1 MEEKLELQE
10 ILPVNEEETPEA
22 EAQVLPTEQPEA
34 QTPETPEKAPVPEVP
49 AEAAA
54 NREEDGPELAEID
67 QEQLKQLR
75 QELDQLK
82 REKRRGILLDEVR
95 EILVERQV
103 PGEFA
108 DFLVSDALKESRS
121 NALAFCRRYELALQQ
136 ALAAR
141 LPRGLPRDFD
151 AVQPA
156 PRRRGI
162 VRK

>member
-10 ILPVNEEETPEA
+10 IIPVKAEETPEA
-22 EAQVLPTEQPEA
+22 ETLATEQPET
-34 QTPETPEKAPVPEVP
+34 QTPETTEKAPAPETP
-49 AEAAA
+49 AEDAAK
-54 NREEDGPELAEID
+54 RTEETPELPEID
-67 QEQLKQLR
+67 REQLELLR

-108 DFLVSDALKESRS
+108 DFLVSDELKESRS

-141 LPRGLPRDFD
+141 MPRGLPRDFD

>member
-1 MEEKLELQE
+1 MEETLELQE
-10 ILPVNEEETPEA
+10 ILPVNEEETPET
-22 EAQVLPTEQPEA
+22 EAQVLPTEQPEM
-34 QTPETPEKAPVPEVP
+34 QPPETPQTPEKAP
-49 AEAAA
+49 AEKVTEKA
-54 NREEDGPELAEID
+54 EETPELAEID
-67 QEQLKQLR
+67 REQLEQLR

-151 AVQPA
+151 AVQPT